1 MAPPWDKYSLENPQE
16 RRQGGRGRFL
26 DLLRLYR
33 QKERKEEHS
42 GKPDEKSAAV
52 ETLSYRAGLLG
63 DEEIHF
69 HQCTQSFDN
78 VKKTLICTCGFFVL
92 DKKHT

>member
-1 MAPPWDKYSLENPQE
+1 MFPQSTATLQTD
-16 RRQGGRGRFL
+16 RK
-26 DLLRLYR
+26 
-33 QKERKEEHS
+33 KEQNKRKKEHS

-63 DEEIHF
+63 DEELQVLHK
-69 HQCTQSFDN
+69 CTQNFKN
-78 VKKTLICTCGFFVL
+78 VKKTLICTCGKFVL